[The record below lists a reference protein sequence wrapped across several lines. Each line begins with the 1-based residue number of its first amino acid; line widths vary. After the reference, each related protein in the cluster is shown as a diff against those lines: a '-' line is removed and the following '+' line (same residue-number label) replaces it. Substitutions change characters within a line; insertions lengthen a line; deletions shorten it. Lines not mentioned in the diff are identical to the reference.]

1 MKYVAHQSTAQPQAF
16 IIGREWRSEAQVG
29 GFPLIHIAFG
39 RDANRKLLKARGV
52 IAIGQYAV
60 GGICISQFGIGVVC
74 LSQFSIAGVS
84 VAQFAIAGYA
94 LAQFGIVIDG
104 IAQFA
109 LRAVSLIP
117 H

>member
-1 MKYVAHQSTAQPQAF
+1 MKYVAHQSTLEPRA
-16 IIGREWRSEAQVG
+16 ITGREWRSELQVA

-39 RDANRKLLKARGV
+39 RDANHRILMAQGV
-52 IAIGQYAV
+52 IAIGQYAA

-74 LSQFSIAGVS
+74 LSQFSVAGVS

-109 LRAVSLIP
+109 LRAVNLFP
-117 H
+117 A